1 MIYARRAEAWEYD
14 SGLKSEAWE
23 EIERIER
30 ERDEIER
37 ADRRK
42 RRREEERRNQS
53 SAKRRPCQWCG
64 GPLTAIGTARKNGTN
79 RHGDWK
85 KRAYHKKCLKLM
97 RR

>member
-1 MIYARRAEAWEYD
+1 MGFNQPHDTCDESWLKDDTWED
-14 SGLKSEAWE
+14 
-23 EIERIER
+23 IERLER
-30 ERDEIER
+30 YRDEIER
-37 ADRRK
+37 GGRRK
-42 RRREEERRNQS
+42 RRREQERRNQS

>member
-1 MIYARRAEAWEYD
+1 MGTPLKFNATPDLGVKRAQ
-14 SGLKSEAWE
+14 K
-23 EIERIER
+23 
-30 ERDEIER
+30 DE
-37 ADRRK
+37 DRRVAEEEK